1 MPGTELQ
8 TLRQFVLFQDLTTA
22 QLARIAAIS
31 RQRHFPKRH
40 TIFVEGEK
48 GNYVVLIVSGIVKIS
63 RTSRDGRV
71 KTLALLR
78 AKDFFGEMAIFLQ
91 KHERSANAE
100 ALSECR
106 VITIEQGDFERLLKD
121 CPGISM
127 RIIQTLAER
136 LVSANRQIK
145 TLALGDSRSRLADLL
160 LFIKDEF
167 GQSDAGMPVV
177 PLTHQEIADL
187 AGISRETATR
197 LLNTLEQ
204 EGVVRLK
211 SRRVVLS
218 NAEALKRYAT

>member
-1 MPGTELQ
+1 MPGIDPQILK
-8 TLRQFVLFQDLTTA
+8 QFVLFQDLTPA
-22 QLARIAAIS
+22 QLTRVAGIARE
-31 RQRHFPKRH
+31 RRFPKRH

-106 VITIEQGDFERLLKD
+106 VITIEQGDFERLLREY
-121 CPGISM
+121 PGISV

-136 LVSANRQIK
+136 IVSANRQIK
-145 TLALGDSRSRLADLL
+145 TLALGDSRARLSDLL
-160 LFIKDEF
+160 LFLKDDF
-167 GQSDAGMPVV
+167 GQSDGGMPVV

-197 LLNTLEQ
+197 LLNVLESD
-204 EGVVRLK
+204 GAVRLK

-218 NAEALKRYAT
+218 DLETLKRYAT